1 MNLNQVTIPS
11 LDIPKAI
18 EFYQEFGLKLIVH
31 SHENYARFICP
42 DGQATF
48 SIHKVDSLPN
58 GEGIS
63 VYFECEDLDDRVEEL
78 KQKGIAFEQD
88 PTDQPW
94 LWREAHLRDLDGNR
108 IVLYRAGI
116 NRVNPP
122 WRLP

>member
-11 LDIPKAI
+11 LDVLKAI
-18 EFYQEFGLKLIVH
+18 EFYQAFGLKLTVH

-48 SIHKVDSLPN
+48 SIHKVDSLPS

-94 LWREAHLRDLDGNR
+94 LWREAHLGDLDGNR
-108 IVLYRAGI
+108 IILYHAGK

>member
-11 LDIPKAI
+11 LDVPKAI
-18 EFYQEFGLKLIVH
+18 EFYQAFGLKLIVH

-48 SIHKVDSLPN
+48 SIHKVVSLPS
-58 GEGIS
+58 GEGII
-63 VYFECEDLDDRVEEL
+63 VYFECEGLDDRVEEL

-88 PTDQPW
+88 PTNQPW

-108 IVLYRAGI
+108 IILYHAGK

>member
-11 LDIPKAI
+11 LDVPKAI
-18 EFYQEFGLKLIVH
+18 EFYQAFGLKLIVH

-48 SIHKVDSLPN
+48 SIHKVDSLPS

-63 VYFECEDLDDRVEEL
+63 VYFECEGLDDRVEEL
-78 KQKGIAFEQD
+78 KQKGIAFELD

-108 IVLYRAGI
+108 IILYLAGK